1 MANVL
6 RKGIIPYGGSYK
18 GDGTRVAEGALGFGV
33 PVQLG
38 TDPDK
43 QVETYAGGTFWG
55 ISVRDETLT
64 ALDGSGNVVT
74 YSYYPNKYP
83 VSIIR
88 QGYIVVE
95 VAEAVDAGDPV
106 YVHNTSGKFYKSA
119 DGSDRTLISGLQYE
133 TSAGENE
140 QAILSANLPA

>member
-18 GDGTRVAEGALGFGV
+18 GDGTRVAEDALGFGV
-33 PVQLG
+33 PVELG
-38 TDPDK
+38 SDPDK
-43 QVETYAGGTFWG
+43 QVKTYAGGTFWG

-74 YSYYPNKYP
+74 YSYYPDEYP

-95 VAEAVDAGDPV
+95 VAEAVKAGDPV
-106 YVHNTSGKFYKSA
+106 YVDTSGKFYKS
-119 DGSDRTLISGLQYE
+119 DDELDRTLISGLRYE
-133 TSAGENE
+133 TSAGKDE